1 MTDENQPLSNA
12 EKQAE
17 WVRKY
22 ITQGHVAMHQAYKVI
37 HPEGTVITLA
47 WLITDPETGDITLYV
62 AGDKDEFLSK
72 IKYRQVPPL
81 TLPYALG
88 K

>member
-1 MTDENQPLSNA
+1 MTGENQVLSNE
-12 EKQAE
+12 EKQTE

-22 ITQGHVAMHQAYKVI
+22 ITQGHTVMHQAYKVI
-37 HPEGTVITLA
+37 PPEGTVITLA

-62 AGDKDEFLSK
+62 AGDKDEFLSR

-88 K
+88 N

>member
-1 MTDENQPLSNA
+1 MTDENQALSNA
-12 EKQAE
+12 EKQAK

-22 ITQGHVAMHQAYKVI
+22 ITQGRVAMHQAYKVI
-37 HPEGTVITLA
+37 HTEGTVITQA
-47 WLITDPETGDITLYV
+47 WLITDPDTGDITLYV

-81 TLPYALG
+81 TLPYAFE